1 MSICSAKEQYGSY
14 REGVYAIIFNCLSI
28 SLKRIIKATSAV
40 CSIDYIHTTFGN
52 KLANV
57 YAIDIKQYCFKSY
70 FTQTLTIN
78 ILVFKYILVLKSKY
92 DNI

>member
-1 MSICSAKEQYGSY
+1 MSICSVKEQYGSY
-14 REGVYAIIFNCLSI
+14 REGVYAIILNCLSI

-70 FTQTLTIN
+70 FTQNTHNQYTSIQ
-78 ILVFKYILVLKSKY
+78 IYTGTQK
-92 DNI
+92 

>member
-14 REGVYAIIFNCLSI
+14 REGVYAIILNCISI

-70 FTQTLTIN
+70 FTQKHSQSI
-78 ILVFKYILVLKSKY
+78 Y
-92 DNI
+92 

>member
-14 REGVYAIIFNCLSI
+14 REGVYAIILNCLSI

-40 CSIDYIHTTFGN
+40 CSIDYIHTTFGS

-57 YAIDIKQYCFKSY
+57 YAIDIKNNIVLNHTSHKNTHNHYTSIQIYTG
-70 FTQTLTIN
+70 TQ
-78 ILVFKYILVLKSKY
+78 K
-92 DNI
+92 

>member
-14 REGVYAIIFNCLSI
+14 REGVYAIILNCLSI

-40 CSIDYIHTTFGN
+40 CFIDYIHTTFGN

-70 FTQTLTIN
+70 FTQKHSQSI
-78 ILVFKYILVLKSKY
+78 Y
-92 DNI
+92 